1 MTTIN
6 LAHLSSTDLQQLEVD
21 VEVEIK
27 EREQQKVADARKK
40 ILAIAQ
46 SVGMDVKDLM
56 GKTPTKK
63 RSSKPVAAK
72 YRNPAD
78 AGQTWTGRGRKPKW
92 VEALLAEGKAL
103 AELGI

>member
-1 MTTIN
+1 MTTMS
-6 LAHLSSTDLQQLEVD
+6 LAHLSLIDLQQLEVD
-21 VEVEIK
+21 VKVEIRK
-27 EREQQKVADARKK
+27 REQQKVADARKQ

-46 SVGMDVKDLM
+46 SVGIDVRDLV
-56 GKTPTKK
+56 GKNPTNKP
-63 RSSKPVAAK
+63 SSKPVAAK

-92 VEALLAEGKAL
+92 VEALLAVGKNL